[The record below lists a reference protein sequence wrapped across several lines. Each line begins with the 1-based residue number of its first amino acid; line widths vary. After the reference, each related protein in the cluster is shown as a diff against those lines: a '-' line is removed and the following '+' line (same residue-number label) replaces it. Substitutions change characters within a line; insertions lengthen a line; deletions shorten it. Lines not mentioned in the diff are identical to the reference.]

1 MQGRLRRRARSG
13 RGRGCRGRSWRAFC
27 RSYVNVDVDIN
38 VRHAGLCLGV
48 RAALMPWSGT
58 AARIAHLGKPKAF
71 PGAATR
77 KLALAD
83 FARKLPR
90 QRGFLTAL
98 VAPEDKQAKLAM
110 TAAIPADRLLLGQDG
125 SAEDGVG
132 GRGHSGNLVTDPWS
146 YVGYRHNCC
155 KRHLN
160 CTTKPEIAKPPA

>member
-1 MQGRLRRRARSG
+1 M
-13 RGRGCRGRSWRAFC
+13 
-27 RSYVNVDVDIN
+27 NVDVDIN

>member
-1 MQGRLRRRARSG
+1 
-13 RGRGCRGRSWRAFC
+13 
-27 RSYVNVDVDIN
+27 
-38 VRHAGLCLGV
+38 
-48 RAALMPWSGT
+48 MPWSGT

-110 TAAIPADRLLLGQDG
+110 TAAIPADRLLLGPDG
-125 SAEDGVG
+125 SAEEGIRVTWLQILG
-132 GRGHSGNLVTDPWS
+132 AMWATATTAARG
-146 YVGYRHNCC
+146 
-155 KRHLN
+155 
-160 CTTKPEIAKPPA
+160 I